1 MNINSITAKL
11 LSCLGQKHSPLYLWR
26 KDNQNDVGTI
36 EKWIGEYTYLCQ
48 RSLSHLRMDKKK
60 KEKRFHKLRDKYRLV
75 IFHDETFEE
84 KVSFRLSRMSVFVSL
99 VSLSVVLVVATI
111 YIIAFT
117 PLREYIPGYTDVGLT
132 RQVYELEMTTDSLER
147 IFKQKEVFLANL
159 KRIIDGYDE
168 IQDSIEVFH
177 GQNTLKLFSPDTIS
191 LYKSEEDS
199 LLRLEF
205 ESARFNLYYDQG
217 QGRPIRRRNMNVT
230 RFFVPLNG
238 TVTSS
243 FNILSG
249 HFGIDIVAKSDEAIK
264 ATLDGT
270 VIFADWTLDKGY
282 VIGIQHSDNILSV
295 YKHNAALLKKEG
307 DLVKA
312 GEPIAF
318 IGGTG
323 ELSTGPHLHFELWR
337 DGAPVNPEEFISF

>member
-1 MNINSITAKL
+1 
-11 LSCLGQKHSPLYLWR
+11 
-26 KDNQNDVGTI
+26 VGTI
-36 EKWIGEYTYLCQ
+36 EKWIGDYTYLCH
-48 RSLSHLRMDKKK
+48 RSLSHFRMVQKK

-99 VSLSVVLVVATI
+99 VSLSVVLIVATI

-117 PLREYIPGYTDVGLT
+117 PLREYIPGYTDVGLS

-147 IFKQKEVFLANL
+147 VFKQKEIFLANL
-159 KRIIDGYDE
+159 KRVIDGYDE
-168 IQDSIEVFH
+168 TQDSIDVFQ
-177 GQNTLKLFSPDTIS
+177 GQSESILFLPDTIS
-191 LYKSEEDS
+191 LYKSQEDS

-205 ESARFNLYYDQG
+205 ESARYNLYYDQA
-217 QGRPIRRRNMNVT
+217 QGRPVRRRNVEVT

-238 TVTSS
+238 TVTSR
-243 FNILSG
+243 FNISSG

-282 VIGIQHSDNILSV
+282 VIGIQHAGNILSV

-307 DLVKA
+307 ELVKA

-323 ELSTGPHLHFELWR
+323 ELSTGPHLHFELWHE
-337 DGAPVNPEEFISF
+337 GAPVNPEEFISF